1 MVWIAKECERRVRQ
15 IPHSPCRGWSERCA
29 ARIHWFVMA
38 SHQNW
43 LAFFRTSLRS
53 FHASES
59 PLRILRTVAS
69 KEESKSAQVQQLM
82 VLDSSFNPPTRGHLH
97 IAASALDAYESHARA
112 TRLIL
117 LLATQNADKPA
128 QPASFEHR
136 LCMMNLLA
144 EDVIKA
150 MKATGREGNLAV
162 DIGVTTLP
170 YFIGK
175 AKALSSPGNYDH
187 GSDHGKPIEQVHLIG
202 YDTLIRIFNTKYYPP
217 DHTFRPL
224 QDLFDHHRLRV
235 LSRTDSEWGTIQ
247 DQIEYLEDIRSGAR
261 EPEGCQAEWADRID
275 LVESSSV
282 GEGTTSSTKA
292 RTAAKAS
299 DVDKVG
305 DLCPTAV
312 AEYVIREQLYKDD

>member
-1 MVWIAKECERRVRQ
+1 VRQ
-15 IPHSPCRGWSERCA
+15 IPHSPCRGWSQRHV

-43 LAFFRTSLRS
+43 LTFFRTSLRS

-69 KEESKSAQVQQLM
+69 KEEFKSTQVQQLM
-82 VLDSSFNPPTRGHLH
+82 VLDSSFNPPTRAHLH
-97 IAASALDAYESHARA
+97 IAASALDAYDSHIRA

-117 LLATQNADKPA
+117 LLATQNADKPS

-136 LCMMNLLA
+136 LCMMSLLA
-144 EDVIKA
+144 EDVIKE
-150 MKATGREGNLAV
+150 MKAAGREGNLAV

-170 YFIGK
+170 YFVGK

-187 GSDHGKPIEQVHLIG
+187 GSDHGKPIQQIHLIG

-217 DHTFRPL
+217 DHTLRPL

-235 LSRTDSEWGTIQ
+235 SSRTDSDWGTMQ
-247 DQIEYLEDIRSGAR
+247 DQTEYLEAIRSGAR
-261 EPEGCQAEWADRID
+261 EAEGARVEWADRID
-275 LVESSSV
+275 LVENSTT
-282 GEGTTSSTKA
+282 GEGMVSSTKG

-299 DVDKVG
+299 GVDKVR